1 MTHLTFEQ
9 ISELVESRELKAE
22 SLEARHLSE
31 CADCRETLRKVR
43 ELVSSAHALPR
54 DLAPPPEV
62 WTALRDRVAREPGFR
77 RATTRW
83 WHNGW
88 LATAAAIVLV
98 VGTAILTPNLATRG
112 KASKLKPTQ
121 NPSVAMQ
128 PVVLLAV
135 DRNYVSTVAELRA
148 TLDAQRPALSPST
161 VRAVERS
168 LAVIDSAIAEAR
180 EALASDPANQALVDI
195 LSAHYERKVDLLQ
208 RASELS
214 SSL

>member
-9 ISELVESRELKAE
+9 ISELAESRELKAE

-43 ELVSSAHALPR
+43 ELISSAHALSR
-54 DLAPPPEV
+54 DIAPPPEV
-62 WTALRDRVAREPGFR
+62 WTALRDRVARESGFR
-77 RATTRW
+77 HASRRW

-88 LATAAAIVLV
+88 LATAAAILLV
-98 VGTAILTPNLATRG
+98 VGTAILTPNLARRG
-112 KASKLKPTQ
+112 KAKAKAVESRP
-121 NPSVAMQ
+121 VAAQ

-135 DRNYVSTVAELRA
+135 DRNYASTVAELRA
-148 TLDAQRPALSPST
+148 TLDAQRPALAPST

-180 EALASDPANQALVDI
+180 QALASDPANQALVDI

-214 SSL
+214 SSS